1 MKMGKSN
8 NQKPDFS
15 TFKEVYYIQKV
26 IEAILES
33 YYKKTWVKIY

>member
-1 MKMGKSN
+1 MNMGKSN
-8 NQKPDFS
+8 NQKPDFA
-15 TFKEVYYIQKV
+15 TFKEAYYIQKV